1 MSERGTDM
9 RFREQAKEFKA
20 LQKIFSAAGDFKSM
34 QTATVCAGLA
44 EVCEM
49 FALEVKLRRRRG

>member
-1 MSERGTDM
+1 M